1 MASKSFFNNL
11 NEVVKEHQNDNEY
24 PNVELANLAVK
35 IIKNQPIRNKND
47 AFLVFSALNYLNYAT
62 KKERCIGYSFK
73 SAIKDVVNKIRRA
86 NSCADL
92 YYSSQGDILYAAF
105 DNFLFS
111 FHNPSLDNEQKAAL
125 SLGRWIT
132 FDGIKKQPCATL
144 IFNEAIRL
152 INSATYVNQNNN
164 VEQTRSVIRENN
176 CTNKCTFTPLN
187 FSIQSIIDHYHLRY
201 ITTSEEVATNCALV
215 INLMYFY
222 RDLIKSAS
230 PKLDEKI
237 ERSLFR
243 EMITQTYS
251 VIEAVEIEIGSML
264 LGVTRPNKHDLILD
278 QKCISATRKI
288 TNIPGGSNESILK
301 GEYKRL
307 RNNVHL
313 SKKQSIL
320 NDENYT
326 RNSVVMWF
334 SFMEQY
340 LNYLYAQFKNYRK
353 S

>member
-11 NEVVKEHQNDNEY
+11 NEVVKEHQNDNDY

-86 NSCADL
+86 NSCVDL

-105 DNFLFS
+105 DNFVFS

-215 INLMYFY
+215 INLMFFY
-222 RDLIKSAS
+222 RDLIKSAN
-230 PKLDEKI
+230 PKLDDKI

-243 EMITQTYS
+243 EMITQTDS
-251 VIEAVEIEIGSML
+251 VI
-264 LGVTRPNKHDLILD
+264 
-278 QKCISATRKI
+278 
-288 TNIPGGSNESILK
+288 
-301 GEYKRL
+301 
-307 RNNVHL
+307 
-313 SKKQSIL
+313 
-320 NDENYT
+320 
-326 RNSVVMWF
+326 
-334 SFMEQY
+334 
-340 LNYLYAQFKNYRK
+340 
-353 S
+353 